1 MSKNHTKVF
10 KMLLINIA
18 ISIAIVISFFI
29 TAFLLGYGSNSIYA
43 NATIRLYIAFVILHF
58 AINLL
63 VLFKFKLLTI
73 KWIVITF
80 LQLFIIYSV
89 IAQYFNG

>member
-1 MSKNHTKVF
+1 
-10 KMLLINIA
+10 MLLINIA

-80 LQLFIIYSV
+80 LQLFIIYIV